1 MFARSTFRRPNL
13 TLRLFARSTF
23 CRPNVLSLF
32 ILIALALAHRL
43 GAERPL
49 VPIPPDL
56 LTRSELTGF
65 RQTETYDEVLAFLA
79 RLERK
84 SPYLRVSF
92 IGPSE
97 EGRRIPVVVASKEKL
112 FGPGERYKV
121 DKPVVLVLNS
131 IHAGE
136 VDGTDATL
144 MLLRD
149 IALGNRLDLLDGV
162 ALVAVVVYNVDGHAR
177 VSAYNRPNQNGP
189 EEMGYRANARGLDL
203 NRDFVKADAKET
215 RALLSLADA
224 WKPDLFVDDHV
235 TDGADFQAA
244 LTVSFANE
252 PVTPKPLGDW
262 LKAVVPKALSD
273 VEKAGFGALGTYV
286 EFLDA
291 RDPMKGFDSSVF
303 SPRYSTGYFPL
314 RNVPSILVET
324 HALKPFESRVRSNF
338 LFLRALLERTGRA
351 AKELLVARDKT
362 RAATR
367 MEPPLSP
374 VVVAAVGDPARP
386 ETIDFPTYEWT
397 EAVSLVTGGPVVR
410 YDRARKKTIRIPSL
424 EHAKA
429 AVTVPRPAAYL
440 IPPGF
445 ANVEERLKAHGIRYD
460 RLTGARTLAV
470 GTYRASGAVFAK
482 ASYQGRVRVE
492 AKIARAIETR
502 AIPAGSLYVP
512 LDTELAN
519 VAIALLEP
527 ESPDS
532 LFAWGELSSCLE
544 QKEYMDVRVLDPLA
558 EQMLAVDPKLKT
570 EWEEKLTDPAFAND
584 ARARHRF
591 FFRRTP
597 WSDDTVGLVPVF
609 RLDAPLNVSAP
620 PAAAPASG
628 GGRE

>member
-1 MFARSTFRRPNL
+1 MRARGLTFPA
-13 TLRLFARSTF
+13 TA
-23 CRPNVLSLF
+23 
-32 ILIALALAHRL
+32 ILALFVFSGAFA
-43 GAERPL
+43 AERPL
-49 VPIPPDL
+49 VPVPPNL
-56 LTRSELTGF
+56 LTWAEVTGF
-65 RQTETYDEVLAFLA
+65 RKTETYDEVLAFLA
-79 RLERK
+79 RLERQ

-112 FGPGERYKV
+112 FEPGERYKSG
-121 DKPVVLVLNS
+121 KPVVLVLNS

-162 ALVAVVVYNVDGHAR
+162 TLVTVVVYNVDGHAR
-177 VSAYNRPNQNGP
+177 VSPFNRPNQNGP
-189 EEMGYRANARGLDL
+189 EEMGYRVNARGLDL
-203 NRDFVKADAKET
+203 NRDFVKADAVET
-215 RALLSLADA
+215 RALLALAEA

-244 LTVSFANE
+244 LTVSYANE

-273 VEKAGFGALGTYV
+273 VEEAGFGTLGAYV
-286 EFLDA
+286 DFLDA

-303 SPRYSTGYFPL
+303 SLRYSTGYFPA

-324 HALKPFESRVRSNF
+324 HALKPFEGRVRANF

-351 AKELLVARDKT
+351 GKELLAAREKARAGT
-362 RAATR
+362 RLA
-367 MEPPLSP
+367 PPGSP
-374 VVVAAVGDPARP
+374 AVVAAVGDAARP
-386 ETIDFPTYEWT
+386 ESVDFPTYEWT
-397 EAVSLVTGGPVVR
+397 EAVSPVTGRPVLH

-440 IPPGF
+440 IPAGF
-445 ANVEERLKAHGIRYD
+445 GNVEERLKAHGIRYE
-460 RLTGARTLAV
+460 RLPAARTLAV

-482 ASYQGRVRVE
+482 APYQGRVRLE
-492 AKIARAIETR
+492 AKIARALETR

-532 LFAWGELSSCLE
+532 LFSWGEFSSCLE
-544 QKEYMDVRVLDPLA
+544 EKEYMDVRVLDPLA
-558 EQMLAVDPKLKT
+558 EEMLAKDPKLQA
-570 EWEEKLTDPAFAND
+570 EWEEKLTDPQFAND

-597 WSDDTVGLVPVF
+597 FSDDTVGLVPVF
-609 RLDAPLNVSAP
+609 RLDAPLSVSAP
-620 PAAAPASG
+620 PAAAPAAG
-628 GGRE
+628 AAPE

>member
-1 MFARSTFRRPNL
+1 MRAPGLAFLATAVFAFLASPAASAEKRP
-13 TLRLFARSTF
+13 
-23 CRPNVLSLF
+23 PV
-32 ILIALALAHRL
+32 
-43 GAERPL
+43 
-49 VPIPPDL
+49 VVPPDL
-56 LTRSELTGF
+56 LTRAELTGF
-65 RQTETYDEVLAFLA
+65 RKTETYDEVLAFLT
-79 RLERK
+79 RLERQ

-112 FGPGERYKV
+112 FEPGERYKSG
-121 DKPVVLVLNS
+121 KPVVLVINS

-149 IALGNRLDLLDGV
+149 IALTNRLDLLDSV
-162 ALVAVVVYNVDGHAR
+162 TLVTVVVYNVDGHAR
-177 VSAYNRPNQNGP
+177 VSPYNRPNQNGP
-189 EEMGYRANARGLDL
+189 EEMGYRVNARGLDL

-215 RALLSLADA
+215 RALLALAEA

-235 TDGADFQAA
+235 TDGADFQAT
-244 LTVSFANE
+244 LTVSYANE
-252 PVTPKPLGDW
+252 PVTPKPLADW

-273 VEKAGFGALGTYV
+273 VEGAGFGALGTYV
-286 EFLDA
+286 DLLDA
-291 RDPMKGFDSSVF
+291 HDPMKGFDSSVF
-303 SPRYSTGYFPL
+303 SPRYSTGYFPV

-324 HALKPFESRVRSNF
+324 HALKPFADRVRSNF

-351 AKELLVARDKT
+351 AKDLLAARE
-362 RAATR
+362 RARAGAR
-367 MEPPLSP
+367 MAPPGSP
-374 VVVAAVGDPARP
+374 VVVAAVGDPSRP
-386 ETIDFPTYEWT
+386 ESVDFPAYEWT
-397 EAVSLVTGGPVVR
+397 EAVSPVTGRPVVH
-410 YDRARKKTIRIPSL
+410 YDHARKKTIRIPSL

-440 IPPGF
+440 IPAGF
-445 ANVEERLKAHGIRYD
+445 GNVEERLKAHGIRYE
-460 RLTGARTLAV
+460 RLPAARTLAV
-470 GTYRASGAVFAK
+470 GTYRASGAVFSK

-532 LFAWGELSSCLE
+532 LFAWGEFSSCLE
-544 QKEYMDVRVLDPLA
+544 EKEYMDVRVLDPLA
-558 EQMLAVDPKLKT
+558 EEMLAKDPKLKT
-570 EWEEKLTDPAFAND
+570 EWEEKLTDPQFAND
-584 ARARHRF
+584 TRARHRF

-609 RLDAPLNVSAP
+609 RLDAPLSVSAP

-628 GGRE
+628 AARE